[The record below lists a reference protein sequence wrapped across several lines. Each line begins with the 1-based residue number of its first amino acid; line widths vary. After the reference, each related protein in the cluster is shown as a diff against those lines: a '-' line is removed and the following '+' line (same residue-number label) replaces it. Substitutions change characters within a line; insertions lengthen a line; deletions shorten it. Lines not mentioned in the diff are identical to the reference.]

1 MYTSLKIFDMVPIY
15 HKNYGVLH
23 RTIVGVTLNDGCIG
37 KVFVY
42 DSQCEWCVG

>member
-15 HKNYGVLH
+15 ENNYGVLH

-37 KVFVY
+37 KIFVY
-42 DSQCEWCVG
+42 DSQREWCVG

>member
-1 MYTSLKIFDMVPIY
+1 MYTSLKFFDMVAIY

-37 KVFVY
+37 KIFVY